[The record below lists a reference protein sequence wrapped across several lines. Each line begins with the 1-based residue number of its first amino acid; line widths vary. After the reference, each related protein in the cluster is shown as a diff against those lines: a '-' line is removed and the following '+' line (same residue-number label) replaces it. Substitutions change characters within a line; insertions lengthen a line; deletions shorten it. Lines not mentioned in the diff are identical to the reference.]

1 MRGDIAVGV
10 LALLGIGALVLI
22 LPVFYFLMGAFTGW
36 ILSNVL
42 VFAGNWVVAGLAL
55 LRLEVTL
62 AQLPLLCGTLGF
74 IGAYFVKSSSVSK
87 K

>member
-1 MRGDIAVGV
+1 MKGDIAVGIF
-10 LALLGIGALVLI
+10 AILGIGALILI

-36 ILSNVL
+36 IISSVL
-42 VFAGNWVVAGLAL
+42 VFAGNWVVDGLAL
-55 LRLEVTL
+55 LHLEVTL
-62 AQLPLLCGTLGF
+62 EQLPLLCGTLGF

>member
-42 VFAGNWVVAGLAL
+42 IFAGNWVVDGLAL
-55 LRLEVTL
+55 LHLEVTL
-62 AQLPLLCGTLGF
+62 AQLPMLCGTLGF
-74 IGAYFVKSSSVSK
+74 IGAYFVKSSSASK